1 MRKTTKAERLAAH
14 NQWLK
19 LYGVHPSQ
27 LKNKPKYR
35 PARTKFTIGKH
46 LTSDSVGNGVVQ
58 EKKNYSGENDFV
70 LGLAYNKG
78 NLQPLTLKE
87 VADPATGKRR

>member
-1 MRKTTKAERLAAH
+1 MCIRD
-14 NQWLK
+14 
-19 LYGVHPSQ
+19 
-27 LKNKPKYR
+27 
-35 PARTKFTIGKH
+35 I
-46 LTSDSVGNGVVQ
+46 TSDSVGNGIVQ
-58 EKKNYSGENDFV
+58 QKKNYSGENDFV

>member
-1 MRKTTKAERLAAH
+1 MRKTTKAERVAAH
-14 NQWLK
+14 SEWLK
-19 LYGVHPSQ
+19 LYGAHPSQ
-27 LKNKPKYR
+27 MNKKSRYR
-35 PARTKFTIGKH
+35 PDRTKFKIGKH
-46 LTSDSVGNGVVQ
+46 LTSNSVGNGIVQ